1 MEGQVNDMG
10 KYHTVEQGEYLAM
23 IARNYGFA
31 SWKTIWDAAE
41 NQELKDKRKNPNI
54 LFPGDKVFIP
64 DKETREET
72 RATEKKHKF
81 ELQSEPLKVRI
92 VLLGLKNKPL
102 EGHECTLTVEGV
114 SEKITTK
121 ADGKLEMTVSEKA
134 AQGRLADL
142 GRPGPQFRTERQIP
156 LRIGDLDPVDKVSGQ
171 IARLNNLGY
180 GAGDIP
186 DHAPTES
193 EEEAVRKSLQFR
205 SAVEEFQCDFSL
217 KVDGICGEK
226 TQKKLEQVHGC

>member
-1 MEGQVNDMG
+1 MA
-10 KYHTVEQGEYLAM
+10 KTHTVAQGEFLAK
-23 IARNYGFA
+23 IARNYGFTN
-31 SWKTIWDAAE
+31 WQTIWDAPE
-41 NQELKDKRKNPNI
+41 NKDLKDKRKNPNI
-54 LFPGDKVFIP
+54 LFPGDKLVIP

-72 RATEKKHKF
+72 KATEQKHKF
-81 ELQSEPLKVRI
+81 ELQTEPLKVRI
-92 VLLGLKNKPL
+92 VLMGLKSKPL
-102 EGHECTLTVEGV
+102 EGHECTLTIESD

-121 ADGKLEMTVSEKA
+121 SDGKLEMTVTEKA
-134 AQGRLADL
+134 SQGRLVDL
-142 GRPGPQFRTERQIP
+142 GKPGPQFRTERQIP

-180 GAGDIP
+180 AAGDIP
-186 DHAPTES
+186 DHTLTEN
-193 EEEAVRKSLQFR
+193 EEDTIRKSLPFR